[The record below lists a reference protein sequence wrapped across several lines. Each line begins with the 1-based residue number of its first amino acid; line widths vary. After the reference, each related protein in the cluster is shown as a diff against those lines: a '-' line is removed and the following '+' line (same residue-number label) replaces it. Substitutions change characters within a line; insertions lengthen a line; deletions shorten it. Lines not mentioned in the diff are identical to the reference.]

1 MRMRL
6 LVYEQERKIRQLTEK
21 RKRLSR
27 LKSNE

>member
-1 MRMRL
+1 MRL